1 MLFIDLDNFK
11 PLNDEHGHSAGDLL
25 LLEVAQRIS
34 LCVRE
39 VDTVARF
46 GGDEFVVILS
56 DLESELTHAE
66 QLACDIAEK
75 IRASLSAPYQVNIS
89 NSHKQTSVQHHCTA
103 SIGVVLLRHLQHND
117 IDIIKLA
124 DQAMYQAKATGRNKI
139 CFLDSKP

>member
-11 PLNDEHGHSAGDLL
+11 PLNDEYGHSAGDLL
-25 LLEVAQRIS
+25 LQEVAQRIS

-56 DLESELTHAE
+56 DLESELAQAE
-66 QLACDIAEK
+66 QLACSIAEE
-75 IRASLSAPYQVNIS
+75 ILAFLSAPYQINIP
-89 NSHKQTSVQHHCTA
+89 NAHKKTSIHHHCTA
-103 SIGVVLLRHLQHND
+103 SIGAVLMRHLQNND

-139 CFLDSKP
+139 YFLDSKP